1 MTNKNRKN
9 EEKMAMRYIACSKR
23 SNAKVNIHFRRA
35 LNINDDCSYSPPP
48 SFSCPM
54 HEVYI
59 VLSANT
65 NQIIDANKYIQFCWK
80 PIHART
86 QIIVTRKNSLSLT
99 NDFPKW
105 DLSHNVPPRKTGAR
119 SVWWKCDSDSTEVMH
134 INGKY
139 PHFCNISFII
149 RLLVAAAPKSVY
161 ITSHQLTICEF
172 MYKKCMGCHKNL
184 TDDTHYRKLFK

>member
-1 MTNKNRKN
+1 
-9 EEKMAMRYIACSKR
+9 MAMRYIACSKR

-105 DLSHNVPPRKTGAR
+105 DLSHNVPPCKTGAR

-139 PHFCNISFII
+139 HTSVIFHSSSAYWWQPHQNLCISQAINSQYVNSCI
-149 RLLVAAAPKSVY
+149 RSVWDA
-161 ITSHQLTICEF
+161 IKI
-172 MYKKCMGCHKNL
+172 
-184 TDDTHYRKLFK
+184 